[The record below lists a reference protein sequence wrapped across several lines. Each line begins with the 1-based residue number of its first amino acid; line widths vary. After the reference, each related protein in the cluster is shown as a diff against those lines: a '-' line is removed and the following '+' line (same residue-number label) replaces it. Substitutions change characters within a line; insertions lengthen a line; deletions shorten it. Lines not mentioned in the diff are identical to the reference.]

1 MAFKC
6 GQKGINVQGAPQEAG
21 TRGDSQGTLGIYG
34 AKHLAAGRV
43 VPSPIPR
50 QLEDARLGLGRKSGT
65 SHEPGGWWAC
75 LLCVAVGG
83 RGPALHWS
91 MRERWSPG
99 LSPHST
105 SLRPVSRSVVSDS
118 L

>member
-34 AKHLAAGRV
+34 AKHLAGGRV

-65 SHEPGGWWAC
+65 SHEPGGWGVAGVSPLRGSGREGASPSLEYVGEMESRALSSLHQPVAC
-75 LLCVAVGG
+75 
-83 RGPALHWS
+83 
-91 MRERWSPG
+91 
-99 LSPHST
+99 
-105 SLRPVSRSVVSDS
+105 
-118 L
+118 